1 MDKQQKRKEQEQEQ
15 EEQEDIPDDELL
27 RVVEHLERT
36 GQQSG
41 GGAQAASTRDWIL

>member
-1 MDKQQKRKEQEQEQ
+1 MRHLLVEFISFFPTMNKQQER
-15 EEQEDIPDDELL
+15 EEEEEEDIPDDELL

-41 GGAQAASTRDWIL
+41 GGA